1 MKRTHMIKA
10 LVLSAGIGAAF
21 GAMAQ
26 TTVASTVARD
36 ANQESRI
43 ENGLQNGSITTREG
57 ALLQKDE
64 AHVDH
69 LQAKDL
75 KNGNLSPTE
84 RAQLNAAQNKA
95 SRDIKT
101 AETNG
106 VNGNPLSASSQRMQ
120 ADTQRNINQQ
130 KRIEQGIQNKSLT
143 NHEVGSLERGQAHVD
158 RKEAAAGRDGHVSAH
173 EQASIQ
179 RSENHQSTRIH
190 RDKTN
195 TVNRG

>member
-1 MKRTHMIKA
+1 
-10 LVLSAGIGAAF
+10 
-21 GAMAQ
+21 MAP
-26 TTVASTVARD
+26 D
-36 ANQESRI
+36 SRS
-43 ENGLQNGSITTREG
+43 GLQNGSITTRET
-57 ALLQKDE
+57 ALLQKNE

-75 KNGNLSPTE
+75 KNGELSSAE
-84 RAQLNAAQNKA
+84 RSQLNAAQNKA

-101 AETNG
+101 ADTNG

-143 NHEVGSLERGQAHVD
+143 NKEVGSLERGQSHVD
-158 RKEAAAGRDGHVSAH
+158 RKEASAGRDGHVSAH

-179 RSENHQSTRIH
+179 RSENHQNKRIH

-195 TVNRG
+195 STKRG

>member
-1 MKRTHMIKA
+1 MNGTHMIKA

-26 TTVASTVARD
+26 TTAASSVARD
-36 ANQESRI
+36 GHQESRI
-43 ENGLQNGSITTREG
+43 ESGLQNGSITTREG

-75 KNGNLSPTE
+75 KNGKLSPGE
-84 RAQLNAAQNKA
+84 RAQLNAAQNKT

-120 ADTQRNINQQ
+120 ADTQRNIDQQ
-130 KRIEQGIQNKSLT
+130 KRIEQGVQNKSLS
-143 NHEVGSLERGQAHVD
+143 NKEVGSLERGQSRVD
-158 RKEAAAGRDGHVSAH
+158 RKEFAAGRDGHVGAH

-179 RSENHQSTRIH
+179 HSENHQSRRIH

-195 TVNRG
+195 AVRRG

>member
-1 MKRTHMIKA
+1 MNRTHMIKA

-26 TTVASTVARD
+26 TTAASSVARD
-36 ANQESRI
+36 AHQESRI
-43 ENGLQNGSITTREG
+43 ESGLQNGSITTREA

-64 AHVDH
+64 AHVDR

-75 KNGNLSPTE
+75 KNGKLSPAE
-84 RAQLNAAQNKA
+84 RAQLSAAQNKT

-120 ADTQRNINQQ
+120 ADTQRNIDQQ
-130 KRIEQGIQNKSLT
+130 KRIEQGIQNKSLS
-143 NHEVGSLERGQAHVD
+143 NKEVGSLERGQAHVD
-158 RKEAAAGRDGHVSAH
+158 RKEFAAGRDGHVGGH

-179 RSENHQSTRIH
+179 RSENHQSRRIH

-195 TVNRG
+195 AVHRG